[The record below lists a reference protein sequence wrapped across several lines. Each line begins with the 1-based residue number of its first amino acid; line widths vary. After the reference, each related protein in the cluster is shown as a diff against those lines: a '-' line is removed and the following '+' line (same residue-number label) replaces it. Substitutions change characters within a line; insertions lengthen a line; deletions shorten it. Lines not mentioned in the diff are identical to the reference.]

1 MRLAY
6 PNRLGLYFASAASIF
21 LRRPLLPDTLLYLV
35 SLGVIAITIVVVFF
49 GLGFLLLAHPNEQ
62 HIAGAGLHDSDI
74 EVEPQP
80 SDPLRRRTRIPH
92 PSAYT
97 RNQQFADSLLEGDGF
112 ELVVPRH
119 DSP

>member
-6 PNRLGLYFASAASIF
+6 PNRLGLYFASSASIF
-21 LRRPLLPDTLLYLV
+21 LRRPLSPDTLLYLV

-62 HIAGAGLHDSDI
+62 HIAGPGLHDSDI

-80 SDPLRRRTRIPH
+80 SDPLRPPDKDPASFTVH
-92 PSAYT
+92 
-97 RNQQFADSLLEGDGF
+97 
-112 ELVVPRH
+112 
-119 DSP
+119 